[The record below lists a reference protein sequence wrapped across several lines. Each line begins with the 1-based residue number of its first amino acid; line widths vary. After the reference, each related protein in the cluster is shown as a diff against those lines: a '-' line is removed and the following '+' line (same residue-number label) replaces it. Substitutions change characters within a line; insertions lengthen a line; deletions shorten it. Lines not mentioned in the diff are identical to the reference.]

1 MKTTA
6 YYLLIILFA
15 FSAIACSKP
24 RVETEPK
31 RPKHPNELPET
42 GVFYLRYLIE
52 RYYVPTSYKVEY
64 DRDGELDVMGVYLN
78 GDRDKYISEET
89 GAEFYRIAEQ
99 FGEYGK
105 NTFAFVMPGLY
116 KPYNV
121 LAVNA
126 YQTKE
131 GKKVDV
137 SDRFCICY
145 TDFSIVVKSN
155 YQKQPMEISKKIS
168 ELTPEDVKWIDWY
181 IAVFPKMEDK
191 RNLTLELT
199 IKDATPLVIK
209 LTGE

>member
-89 GAEFYRIAEQ
+89 GAEFY
-99 FGEYGK
+99 
-105 NTFAFVMPGLY
+105 
-116 KPYNV
+116 
-121 LAVNA
+121 
-126 YQTKE
+126 
-131 GKKVDV
+131 
-137 SDRFCICY
+137 
-145 TDFSIVVKSN
+145 
-155 YQKQPMEISKKIS
+155 
-168 ELTPEDVKWIDWY
+168 
-181 IAVFPKMEDK
+181 
-191 RNLTLELT
+191 
-199 IKDATPLVIK
+199 
-209 LTGE
+209 